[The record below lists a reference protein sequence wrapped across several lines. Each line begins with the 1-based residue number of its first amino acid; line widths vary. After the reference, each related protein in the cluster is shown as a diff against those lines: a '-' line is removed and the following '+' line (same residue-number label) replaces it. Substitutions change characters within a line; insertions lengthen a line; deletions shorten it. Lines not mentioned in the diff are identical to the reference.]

1 MAQLRHTDTI
11 LLLFIYRFIYKRSV
25 SYRFLVLCHF
35 SMPDVF
41 TVKAAFNLPG
51 SGGGNSRAGVGSLEP
66 VSLRGARRLDESL
79 ARLGSQPLRIIT
91 AASLEEE
98 SRLGRIVN
106 HQRQGVSERQ
116 SRTLRHQAQDMFGG
130 RELGRE
136 EREGDTVMLL
146 LVVGVAGLGGLV
158 LTLWGLAT
166 ACRGRQK
173 RGEEGVSEQEEE
185 ESVKQESEHTDRDK
199 LQPESQK
206 KKRESIV

>member
-1 MAQLRHTDTI
+1 MVLNTI
-11 LLLFIYRFIYKRSV
+11 SC
-25 SYRFLVLCHF
+25 RFLVLCHF
-35 SMPDVF
+35 NMPDVF

-51 SGGGNSRAGVGSLEP
+51 SGGGNSRGGVGSLEP

-98 SRLGRIVN
+98 ARLGRVVSY
-106 HQRQGVSERQ
+106 QRQGVSERQ

-130 RELGRE
+130 SELGRE

-166 ACRGRQK
+166 ACRGRQS
-173 RGEEGVSEQEEE
+173 REEGVSEQEEE

-199 LQPESQK
+199 LQPETKK
-206 KKRESIV
+206 KKRESIA